1 MTVTSIVPRLFV
13 LLALALASCGKP
25 PEPVATLPP
34 PVVLPSSC
42 VWLTVKQTEDLI
54 AKNKLLGI
62 LDARD
67 TDEMRDGNGWIT
79 GAQPCPYLPG
89 NETTLK
95 SLDRNRPWLVYCT
108 IGGRAELTAQTMVQL
123 GFKEIYLLKGGFA
136 EWRAQGKPVIK

>member
-1 MTVTSIVPRLFV
+1 MSVSPFAHRL
-13 LLALALASCGKP
+13 LILLTLALTSCGKA

-34 PVVLPSSC
+34 PVVLPANC
-42 VWLTVKQTEDLI
+42 VWLSVKQTEDLI

-67 TDEMRDGNGWIT
+67 TDEMRDGNGWIN
-79 GAQPCPYLPG
+79 GAQTCPYLPG
-89 NETTLK
+89 NETMLK